1 MKEEEKDESSERMIT
16 RNITCLHCGQNGL
29 MDRHNSDEGDADGR
43 LFRHLGHNPFTG
55 DLHYRCPACGIVLLV
70 DPMLALGE
78 RPIRGIPQLRS
89 GKKTVM
95 GEGVLQ
101 GLISGLLARV
111 FLGESREQ
119 RLF

>member
-1 MKEEEKDESSERMIT
+1 MKEKEKDESSERMIT
-16 RNITCLHCGQNGL
+16 RDITCLHCGQRGL
-29 MDRHNSDEGDADGR
+29 MDIHDEKGDADGR
-43 LFRHLGHNPFTG
+43 LFRHLGHDVFSGN
-55 DLHYRCPACGIVLLV
+55 LHYQCPACGIILLV

-89 GKKTVM
+89 VKKTVM
-95 GEGVLQ
+95 REGVLQ

>member
-1 MKEEEKDESSERMIT
+1 MKEEEKDENSERMIT
-16 RNITCLHCGQNGL
+16 RDITCLYCGQCGL
-29 MDRHNSDEGDADGR
+29 MDIHDEKDDESNGR
-43 LFRHLGHNPFTG
+43 LFLHLGHDVFSG
-55 DLHYRCPACGIVLLV
+55 DLHYQCPACGIILLV